1 MNQINPFSLSGTAR
15 TSINSTSGAT
25 ELKTGKSSLEMT
37 DFMKLLAAQM
47 ANQDPTNPTD
57 NNEFIGQMAQ
67 FASLQAMQDLR
78 QLSLEQYSASL
89 VGKKVVVAS
98 YDANGKY
105 VEDTGVVDFVN
116 YSSGMPCVVVNGRAY
131 DLYSVMQV
139 NSDTYNPPE
148 TPLESTIPE
157 EDSN

>member
-1 MNQINPFSLSGTAR
+1 MNQIYPYSLSGTAR
-15 TSINSTSGAT
+15 TSINTTSGAT

-78 QLSLEQYSASL
+78 QLSLEQYGASL

-105 VEDTGVVDFVN
+105 VEDTGVVDYVN
-116 YSSGMPCVVVNGRAY
+116 YSSGSPCVVVNGKAY

-139 NSDTYNPPE
+139 NSDTYKSPE
-148 TPLESTIPE
+148 TSPE
-157 EDSN
+157 LTVPEDSN